1 MPKYDPQI
9 ANRVAARSKK
19 PKAAKKPDLGP
30 QLLPDYLQQ
39 APVDAFDPY
48 AHGDK
53 LDFEGR
59 EPSTGSGPPL
69 GMGDLAYYGI
79 LAGMLGFGGGK
90 TPALRGAQTNPT
102 VGLRAPTD
110 PLTFN
115 ARNTF
120 SPVQFRGRP
129 QDPRY
134 PSDYQGVRLKD
145 SSLMTRDAWR
155 NWLDHLP
162 PQVSRDPNFLRT
174 YAAHPLEMGAKSMYS
189 MPASYGGSGQMGTN
203 ISPQGT
209 LYGYAGSP
217 WGMNEQLRALPAAQQ
232 AFARQQVR
240 LHGAESPGGPSF
252 FDRPPMMQVDRTAQ
266 LAERSKMLN
275 AVSRG
280 GSGAP
285 FPYISPPRYQKNLPQ
300 MLGLGAGPVAG
311 VGLGVLLDQIA
322 EGGLSTLIPGRK
334 LGGKTE
340 YDIMD
345 VAEDAGGGIGDL
357 ASWLYSQTIGKGYGE

>member
-1 MPKYDPQI
+1 MY
-9 ANRVAARSKK
+9 
-19 PKAAKKPDLGP
+19 
-30 QLLPDYLQQ
+30 
-39 APVDAFDPY
+39 
-48 AHGDK
+48 
-53 LDFEGR
+53 
-59 EPSTGSGPPL
+59 SG
-69 GMGDLAYYGI
+69 A
-79 LAGMLGFGGGK
+79 GGG
-90 TPALRGAQTNPT
+90 A
-102 VGLRAPTD
+102 GL
-110 PLTFN
+110 
-115 ARNTF
+115 
-120 SPVQFRGRP
+120 
-129 QDPRY
+129 
-134 PSDYQGVRLKD
+134 
-145 SSLMTRDAWR
+145 
-155 NWLDHLP
+155 
-162 PQVSRDPNFLRT
+162 
-174 YAAHPLEMGAKSMYS
+174 
-189 MPASYGGSGQMGTN
+189 MGTSM
-203 ISPQGT
+203 SPQGT
-209 LYGYAGSP
+209 LYSGMRAPYA
-217 WGMNEQLRALPAAQQ
+217 MNEQLRALPAAQQ
-232 AFARQQVR
+232 AFARQQIAQ
-240 LHGAESPGGPSF
+240 HGATYPGNPNTF